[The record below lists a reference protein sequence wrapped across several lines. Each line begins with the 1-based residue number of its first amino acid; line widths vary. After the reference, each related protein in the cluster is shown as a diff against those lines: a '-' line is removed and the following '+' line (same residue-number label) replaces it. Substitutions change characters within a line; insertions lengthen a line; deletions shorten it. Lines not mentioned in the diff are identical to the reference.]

1 MRLCGSLVHRRYD
14 PGSHGVHVST
24 AMRCILDDLSQGKL
38 DERIFATSYRIGAVQ
53 RYFQRFCKAH
63 DIADA
68 FTPHDL
74 RRTAATRLHSLG
86 IAPHVVEKILN
97 HQMGGVMAVYNRAEY
112 QPERIEGQETW
123 AKSLLSLVGT
133 PAR

>member
-1 MRLCGSLVHRRYD
+1 MTKMDKATHFVSRRSLLKAGGALV
-14 PGSHGVHVST
+14 VS
-24 AMRCILDDLSQGKL
+24 
-38 DERIFATSYRIGAVQ
+38 IGTPV
-53 RYFQRFCKAH
+53 
-63 DIADA
+63 A

-133 PAR
+133 PARKDGTPTTSVSRATRKKK